1 MVSGVSEPAL
11 QTHNRNSSNLNC
23 AYALTENRRL
33 GRKFPQDLPALDKI
47 TAQGL
52 GSGGLDLVL
61 ALLVPKAEANS
72 NPGLRV
78 FI

>member
-47 TAQGL
+47 TLEIIEGSTGTRVRWSGFSPGPAGAQG
-52 GSGGLDLVL
+52 
-61 ALLVPKAEANS
+61 
-72 NPGLRV
+72 
-78 FI
+78 